1 MSQELSGEALPSVD
15 IRTFYIGRVR
25 DWTRSSAG
33 SAPTAAARPSLHFLH
48 TLLPHG
54 PWLYFPDG
62 RGAP

>member
-25 DWTRSSAG
+25 DEVVRQRDPPRPRRPAVAALPPHSS
-33 SAPTAAARPSLHFLH
+33 SR
-48 TLLPHG
+48 